1 MNTINRINAIFEEL
15 ANDHAVLKGFY
26 THRVDEL
33 DADKVTLDKYPLLY
47 CQVTNAMIHESFV
60 EYDYELIVADY
71 VNEEHEQNLTRV
83 YNDTLILMQDI
94 VAQFVFSAVAIKNPI
109 VSSVDTPINC
119 DPFTA
124 RFSNL
129 LTGWSTTLTI
139 RTPLPLTLCDIP
151 WE

>member
-1 MNTINRINAIFEEL
+1 MNTISIINSIFEEI
-15 ANDHAVLKGFY
+15 ATDHGVIKGFY
-26 THRVDEL
+26 THRTDEL
-33 DADKVTLDKYPLLY
+33 DNDKVTLDKYPLMY
-47 CQVTNAMIHESFV
+47 CQVTNATIHESFV
-60 EYDYELIVADY
+60 EYDYEVIIADY
-71 VNEEHEQNLTRV
+71 VNEEHEQNLTKV
-83 YNDTLILMQDI
+83 FNDTLILLQD
-94 VAQFVFSAVAIKNPI
+94 VLAQFVFSAVSNKVPI

-129 LTGWSTTLTI
+129 LTGWSATLTI